1 MNDDSVQ
8 APSFDECRFRLGVGF
23 GVITASTIALF
34 EPMNA
39 ALVERIWSIADA
51 DSDVEEILELLSST
65 GLRSLGSFAIA
76 HRDDE
81 GLRALVRGSG
91 VVVVQTPDGP
101 VSVDGSDKRT
111 WREAV
116 IRVWHECQLCLDGG
130 SGTFDFRSQRG
141 LVPASAIA
149 VGGNQLA
156 LVTES
161 SLAGADQLLP
171 AVLHRDHDQPT
182 DPGERFQRTGVKG
195 AAEDVN
201 RTIGPLE
208 RPEGPFSAP
217 VDPEERQPPDRA
229 LGGDGD
235 DGEYLALFGA
245 TVARSVQSA
254 AVSEVLAE
262 AEADNAVATIDSPT
276 RDTPGA
282 RQESSDFLPPVVTT
296 GGGLISGIP
305 SATLGSEPPGGS
317 SGDHDGRTMTKA
329 QLNALRR
336 GGSSPQPP
344 SLSPP
349 AVGAGQIAVQARF
362 CTSQHANPV
371 HIDTCRICGSQVVG
385 VPTVVARPTLGV
397 LRFSHGVVVPLERSL
412 LIGRNPKVEG
422 ALASEVPQ
430 LVKLDL
436 GQGLSRT
443 HAAVRLEGWQILVED
458 LSSANGTIV
467 TLPGRQPRR
476 LHSHEPFLVERG
488 ASIDFGGEVTCIVE

>member
-1 MNDDSVQ
+1 MNDERMEP
-8 APSFDECRFRLGVGF
+8 PSFGECRFRLGVGF
-23 GVITASTIALF
+23 GVITSSTIALF

-51 DSDVEEILELLSST
+51 YSDVEEILELLSST
-65 GLRSLGSFAIA
+65 GLRSLGSFAIV
-76 HRDDE
+76 HHDGE
-81 GLRALVRGSG
+81 GLRAMVRGSG
-91 VVVVQTPDGP
+91 AVVVQTPDGP
-101 VSVDGSDKRT
+101 VSVDGIDKRT

-116 IRVWHECQLCLDGG
+116 IRVWHECQLHLDAGAGG
-130 SGTFDFRSQRG
+130 FDFRVQRG

-149 VGGNQLA
+149 VGGKQLE

-161 SLAGADQLLP
+161 SLAGADQLAP
-171 AVLHRDHDQPT
+171 AVLHDGHDQPI
-182 DPGERFQRTGVKG
+182 DVGEPSKRKGVKDG
-195 AAEDVN
+195 AEDVN
-201 RTIGPLE
+201 RTIGPQQLE
-208 RPEGPFSAP
+208 RTEGPISARG
-217 VDPEERQPPDRA
+217 DSEESQRPDTA
-229 LGGDGD
+229 LGGDGED
-235 DGEYLALFGA
+235 DEYMALFGA

-254 AVSEVLAE
+254 AVTEVV
-262 AEADNAVATIDSPT
+262 AEADDAAATIASPS
-276 RDTPGA
+276 RDTSIG
-282 RQESSDFLPPVVTT
+282 RRESSFDPPRAVTT
-296 GGGLISGIP
+296 GRGLISGIP
-305 SATLGSEPPGGS
+305 SAPLGSDSAGAS

-329 QLNALRR
+329 QLEALR
-336 GGSSPQPP
+336 GGTTAQVP
-344 SLSPP
+344 SLAQP
-349 AVGAGQIAVQARF
+349 AVGAGQVAVQARF
-362 CTSQHANPV
+362 CASQHANPV
-371 HIDTCRICGSQVVG
+371 HIDTCRICGSHVVG

-422 ALASEVPQ
+422 PLASEVPQ

-443 HAAVRLEGWQILVED
+443 HAAIRLEGWQILVED